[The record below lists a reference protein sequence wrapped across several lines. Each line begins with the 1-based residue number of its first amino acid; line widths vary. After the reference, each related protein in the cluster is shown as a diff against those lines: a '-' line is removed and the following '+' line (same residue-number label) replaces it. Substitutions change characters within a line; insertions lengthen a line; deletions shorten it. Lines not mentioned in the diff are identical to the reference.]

1 MGAWA
6 HEETDPM
13 TTAVRAVKIAPS
25 ILSADFANLEREVR
39 DVLDGGA
46 DLLHLDVMDGHFVP
60 NITFGPP
67 LVKSLRKITDAVLDC
82 HLMIS
87 EPSKYVGDFVKAG
100 ADWVSVHAEAPD
112 DVAAAIK
119 AIKDGGARA
128 GIVLNPDTP
137 LEKAE
142 PYLGDV
148 GLVLIM
154 SVFPGFGGQ
163 SFIPE
168 VLSKVRALKE
178 RGYPGEISIDGGIAE
193 DTAPQAIGAG
203 VDVMVAGTAV
213 FGREDR
219 AAAIRALRGSAA

>member
-1 MGAWA
+1 M
-6 HEETDPM
+6 
-13 TTAVRAVKIAPS
+13 TAVSTVKIAPS
-25 ILSADFANLEREVR
+25 ILSADFANLEAEVR
-39 DVLDGGA
+39 DVLNGGA

-67 LVKSLRKITDAVLDC
+67 LVKSLRGVTDAVLDC

-87 EPSKYVGDFVKAG
+87 EPTKYVESFVKAG
-100 ADWVSVHAEAPD
+100 ADWVSVHVEAPD
-112 DVAAAIK
+112 DIAAAIETIR
-119 AIKDGGARA
+119 AGGARA

-137 LEKAE
+137 VEKAE
-142 PYLGDV
+142 PYLDDV

-168 VLSKVRALKE
+168 VLDKVRVLKTN
-178 RGYPGEISIDGGIAE
+178 GYGGEISIDGGIAE
-193 DTAPQAIGAG
+193 DTAPQAIDAG

-213 FGREDR
+213 FGRDDR
-219 AAAIRALRGSAA
+219 AAAIRALRSSAA

>member
-1 MGAWA
+1 
-6 HEETDPM
+6 M

-25 ILSADFANLEREVR
+25 ILSADFANLEQECR
-39 DVLDGGA
+39 DVLLGGA

-67 LVKSLRKITDAVLDC
+67 VVKSLRRATDAVLDC

-87 EPSKYVGDFVKAG
+87 EPTKYVASFIKAG
-100 ADWVSVHAEAPD
+100 ADWVSIHVEAPD
-112 DVAAAIK
+112 DLPTALQMIR
-119 AIKDGGARA
+119 DGGARA

-137 LEKAE
+137 LERAE
-142 PYLGDV
+142 PYLDEV

-163 SFIPE
+163 SFMPE
-168 VLSKVRALKE
+168 VLDKVRALKQAGFE
-178 RGYPGEISIDGGIAE
+178 GEISIDGGIAE
-193 DTAPQAIGAG
+193 ATAPLAIDAG

-213 FGREDR
+213 FGQEDR
-219 AAAIRALRGSAA
+219 GAAILSLRGPGV